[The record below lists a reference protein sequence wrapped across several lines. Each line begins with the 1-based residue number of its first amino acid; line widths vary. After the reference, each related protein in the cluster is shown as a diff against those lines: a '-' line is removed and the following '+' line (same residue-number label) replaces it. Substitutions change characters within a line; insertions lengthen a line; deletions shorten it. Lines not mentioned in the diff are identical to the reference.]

1 MLRLLAGDCYPHFT
15 PCAPAL
21 YAQPLM
27 GLRQSGT
34 MTRRLESALD
44 RTLTPVRTTLCDLL
58 WNYGLSPHS
67 PIDAA
72 QKVAAAF
79 AAPD

>member
-1 MLRLLAGDCYPHFT
+1 
-15 PCAPAL
+15 
-21 YAQPLM
+21 M

-44 RTLTPVRTTLCDLL
+44 RTVTPFRTTLCDLL